1 MVTQWKLSKNS
12 SIIAETKIMA
22 VILQKVHPTEI
33 EKESFKIIEKEF
45 GPIDID
51 EKTFKIV
58 QRVIHATGD
67 FSFKDNMRFSP
78 QAIEKGIQ
86 SIREGKDILT
96 DVTMVAS
103 GISKA
108 MLAQWG
114 GNVVCK
120 VGDPEIAEIAKK
132 QDKTR
137 SEVAIETAL
146 KDNIGIVAMGNAPTA
161 LIKTVNLLKTLPE
174 EQRPLV
180 VGVPVGFVN
189 AAESK
194 QLLVEENN
202 CYITSLGRKG
212 GSPVAAAIVNALI
225 CLATQPA

>member
-1 MVTQWKLSKNS
+1 
-12 SIIAETKIMA
+12 MA
-22 VILQKVHPTEI
+22 VILQKVAPSEI
-33 EKESFKIIEKEF
+33 EGESFKIIEKEL
-45 GPIDID
+45 GPTELD

-78 QAIEKGIQ
+78 GAIEAGIKA
-86 SIREGKDILT
+86 IRDGKDILT

-108 MLAQWG
+108 MLAKWG
-114 GNVVCK
+114 GEVICRVA
-120 VGDPEIAEIAKK
+120 DPEVATRAKNENR
-132 QDKTR
+132 TR
-137 SEVAIETAL
+137 SEMAIEMSL
-146 KDNIGIVAMGNAPTA
+146 DKNIGIVAMGNAPTA
-161 LIKTVNLLKTLPE
+161 LVQTIRSLSALQAGE
-174 EQRPLV
+174 APLV

-194 QLLVEENN
+194 DLLVEENS

-225 CLATQPA
+225 RLAAE